1 MFPTG
6 YPSVQYKLDLEDA
19 KLRKYHAHN
28 EKYDTF
34 LSTKLTPSVY
44 LTQALRRYSSL
55 RLVTRIFSR
64 NFLMTFPLN
73 CCKIPLKT
81 GI

>member
-44 LTQALRRYSSL
+44 ITGAAQVFLTQ
-55 RLVTRIFSR
+55 TCHE
-64 NFLMTFPLN
+64 NFFAEFLDDFP
-73 CCKIPLKT
+73 T
-81 GI
+81 